1 MDDLR
6 FELLHDA
13 ASGAGRLAAP
23 LAYPLALHIVTSRA
37 PTLFAALSGT
47 LATGT
52 GISCNPSI
60 RADSVGFAK
69 LPQMAF

>member
-6 FELLHDA
+6 FKVLHDA

-37 PTLFAALSGT
+37 PTLFADLPGT
-47 LATGT
+47 LATYA

-60 RADSVGFAK
+60 RADSVGFAP
-69 LPQMAF
+69 LPNNAF